1 MGLYSNNFAQV
12 FCNLLSRTGISCYQ
26 INQYTHLDQSYL
38 SRFRNGQKHN
48 PSPET
53 IVKISLALVH
63 FSDKVG
69 LYDIEAMFKAVGRS
83 LLIDSQSDHG

>member
-12 FCNLLSRTGISCYQ
+12 FSNLLDRTGISCYQ

-38 SRFRNGQKHN
+38 SRLRNGQRRN

-53 IVKISLALVH
+53 IVKISLGLVH
-63 FSDKVG
+63 FSDKVS
-69 LYDIEAMFKAVGRS
+69 LYDIEALFKSVGRS
-83 LLIDSQSDHG
+83 ALIDSQSDYD

>member
-1 MGLYSNNFAQV
+1 VGLYSNNFAQV
-12 FCNLLSRTGISCYQ
+12 FSNLLDRTGISCYQ

-38 SRFRNGQKHN
+38 SRLRNGQKRN

-53 IVKISLALVH
+53 IVKISLGLVH

-69 LYDIEAMFKAVGRS
+69 LYDIEALFKAVGRS
-83 LLIDSQSDHG
+83 VLIDSQSDQG